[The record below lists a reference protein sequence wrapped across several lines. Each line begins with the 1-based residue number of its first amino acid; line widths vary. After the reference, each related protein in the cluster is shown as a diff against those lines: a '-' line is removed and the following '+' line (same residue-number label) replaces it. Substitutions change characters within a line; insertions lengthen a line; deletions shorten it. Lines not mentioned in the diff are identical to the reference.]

1 LEALQIG
8 EGAPIT
14 WKGFM
19 MAFMDRFFPLW
30 LAKAQEFTDL
40 VKGFMM
46 EKQYYASKFVELL
59 RFAPYLVPNEELKT
73 QKFEKWLH
81 IRILDWVA
89 GFELKNVVDIINKA
103 VVVERT
109 LKTNANFFN
118 QNKRSCERQYNY
130 SNKKMS
136 NVQTR

>member
-1 LEALQIG
+1 
-8 EGAPIT
+8 
-14 WKGFM
+14 
-19 MAFMDRFFPLW
+19 
-30 LAKAQEFTDL
+30 
-40 VKGFMM
+40 
-46 EKQYYASKFVELL
+46 
-59 RFAPYLVPNEELKT
+59 
-73 QKFEKWLH
+73 
-81 IRILDWVA
+81 VA